1 MRNIARVVR
10 GQAASDG
17 AGVRLNRVI
26 GGPELPQL
34 DPFLLLTNS
43 APTMPPITWPAF
55 RSIRTGG
62 SRP

>member
-1 MRNIARVVR
+1 MRKIARVVR

-34 DPFLLLTNS
+34 DPSLRLDE
-43 APTMPPITWPAF
+43 F
-55 RSIRTGG
+55 RSDDAAD
-62 SRP
+62 